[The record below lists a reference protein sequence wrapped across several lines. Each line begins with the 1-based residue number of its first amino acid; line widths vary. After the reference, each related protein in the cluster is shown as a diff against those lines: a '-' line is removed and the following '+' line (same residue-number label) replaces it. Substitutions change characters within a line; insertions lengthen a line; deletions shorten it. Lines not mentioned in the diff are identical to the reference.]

1 MAMGHRVRSKIKI
14 RRSTGS
20 GAIAEFAPVL
30 FIFFLVILFPLINL
44 IGFATSSAT
53 VLMITRQAASI
64 AGSSTTWQEA
74 LSGMEQ
80 ETQKWKN
87 SGFGKFASITPVGG
101 YNGSGADMLIATT
114 NLSSGSTTYSAKNSG
129 LGAAADTQNNIFEY
143 QIRTQFMI
151 NPWLNM
157 SGMPF
162 IGSVPI
168 VGKPAGCAYTANS
181 NVEHPEG
188 LQ

>member
-1 MAMGHRVRSKIKI
+1 MAMVPRVRMPQ
-14 RRSTGS
+14 RRRNCRGS

-53 VLMITRQAASI
+53 VLMITRQSASV

-74 LSGMEQ
+74 LTSMEQ
-80 ETQKWKN
+80 ETTKLRN
-87 SGFGKFASITPVGG
+87 SGFGKFANITPVGG
-101 YNGSGADMLIATT
+101 YNGCGADMYVAATG
-114 NLSSGSTTYSAKNSG
+114 LSSGNTTYSTKNNG
-129 LGAAADTQNNIFEY
+129 LGGPANTQDNIYEY
-143 QIRTQFMI
+143 QIRTSFMI

-168 VGKPAGCAYTANS
+168 VGKPAGCAYIANS

>member
-1 MAMGHRVRSKIKI
+1 MGHRVRTQLRI
-14 RRSTGS
+14 RRTNGS
-20 GAIAEFAPVL
+20 AAIAEFAPVL

-53 VLMITRQAASI
+53 VLMIARQSASI
-64 AGSSTTWQEA
+64 AGSSTTWQDALAGMQQEA
-74 LSGMEQ
+74 TKMQ
-80 ETQKWKN
+80 N
-87 SGFGKFASITPVGG
+87 SGFGKFANIQPLGG
-101 YNGSGADMLIATT
+101 YNASGVDMYIATT
-114 NLSSGSTTYSAKNSG
+114 SLSSGGTTYGTANSG
-129 LGAAADTQNNIFEY
+129 LGAPADTQNNIYEY
-143 QIRTQFMI
+143 QIRAKFTI

-168 VGKPAGCAYTANS
+168 VGKPADCAYNANS

>member
-1 MAMGHRVRSKIKI
+1 MATGHRVRTPIKI
-14 RRSTGS
+14 RRCTGS

-64 AGSSTTWQEA
+64 AGSSTTWQDA
-74 LSGMEQ
+74 LAGMDT

-87 SGFGKFASITPVGG
+87 SGFGKFANITPLGG
-101 YNGSGADMLIATT
+101 YNGCGADMYIATT
-114 NLSSGSTTYSAKNSG
+114 SLSSGGTTYSTKNSG

-143 QIRTQFMI
+143 QIRTRFTI

-168 VGKPAGCAYTANS
+168 VGKPASCAYTANS